1 MLMLPAVIMAIES
14 DEERAMM
21 TQIYYDYRSLMYK
34 VAWKYFRTE
43 ADVDD
48 IVSDSCREMIKHFS
62 SLCRLERNEMR
73 AYIVTIVR
81 NTSLNLRMKR
91 SRERTVSLD
100 DEGSPI
106 AQTLESQDMLPEHR
120 VLLRD
125 TLDHAMAAIEQL
137 SDREQNILFLRIK
150 EEREYDEIAALYKT
164 TPANIRK
171 IVERARKHLKVTVY
185 GSDGI

>member
-14 DEERAMM
+14 DEERALM
-21 TQIYYDYRSLMYK
+21 TKIYIDHRALMYK
-34 VAWKYFRTE
+34 VAWKYFRSE

-48 IVSDSCREMIKHFS
+48 IVSETCREMIKHFS
-62 SLCRLERNEMR
+62 TIRSLERNELR

-91 SRERTVSLD
+91 NREGAVSLD
-100 DEGSPI
+100 DEQNPVTWS
-106 AQTLESQDMLPEHR
+106 LEAHDMLPENR
-120 VLLRD
+120 VLLQD
-125 TLDHAMAAIEQL
+125 TLDHVMAAIDKL
-137 SDREQNILFLRIK
+137 PAREQDILFLRIK
-150 EEREYDEIAALYKT
+150 ERREYEEIATLYKT